1 MTRPATAGPTAAGQP
16 GQLLRDAAAPLLLI
30 GALTT
35 GALVTL
41 DVWCAAGLATGVW
54 PDLSPALV
62 VTLLR
67 DGATAVLPSGAP
79 TGGFTTVLAALVGV
93 QAALVVVV
101 ALLAT
106 RAGRVG
112 DPRRALLTRGELGD
126 LAGRRAAARA
136 ARLRPGLNPDA
147 PLKERGIR
155 LLQVDGRDVWMSWED
170 VALVIMGPR
179 ANKTSA
185 LAVPAVLSAPGL
197 VIATSNKADLWALT
211 SGLRAQ
217 AGPVWTF
224 DPQAIAH
231 APQRWWWD
239 PLRAIRDA
247 PDDHRYEAAARLASH
262 FMGTIG
268 GGRRD
273 PFFHAAGE
281 QVLIGTLLAAAL
293 SLGTMR
299 DVLAWLQYG
308 RRDAITALDRAGA
321 GIEAADLEAS
331 LGGADVTAK
340 GIFQTAR
347 TATKALT
354 SERTLR
360 WITPPDTWRTP
371 PGITDTNDRS
381 SGSGD
386 EFGGELTEL
395 DPWRLLADATRGPAT
410 IHLLSKEG
418 AGTAAPVVAALVDR
432 ILEVA
437 ELTAQAAGGRLD
449 PPVVAVLDEAA
460 NICPIPTLP
469 QLYSHFGS
477 RGIQVITMLQSYQQG
492 AGVWGAQGMHALWSA
507 ATVKLVGAGVDDH
520 EFLHRLSGLVGEHDV
535 EKLSTSV
542 GRGHGPARQ
551 YSTTRQPVLPV
562 SALRALPRTHAVLL
576 ATGRRAGLGEL
587 QPWYRERDATD
598 ITTYAAAALAELRAA
613 ATTALGPNNPLLTTN
628 EGARP

>member
-1 MTRPATAGPTAAGQP
+1 MTQP
-16 GQLLRDAAAPLLLI
+16 SGHLLRDAAAPLLLL
-30 GALTT
+30 GAL
-35 GALVTL
+35 
-41 DVWCAAGLATGVW
+41 AAGGLAIVDVRAAVGVGTGHW
-54 PDLSPALV
+54 PDLSPVLV
-62 VTLLR
+62 VALLR
-67 DGATAVLPSGAP
+67 GGPAAVLPPPAA
-79 TGGFTTVLAALVGV
+79 TGSFVVVLGVLVGV
-93 QAALVVVV
+93 ELVAAAVV

-106 RAGRVG
+106 RGGRPG
-112 DPRRALLTRGELGD
+112 DPRRALLRRGD
-126 LAGRRAAARA
+126 LDDLTGRRAALRA
-136 ARLRPGLNPDA
+136 ERLRPSLTSAA
-147 PLKERGIR
+147 PVEQRGIR
-155 LLQVDGRDVWMSWED
+155 LLRIDGRGVWMSWED
-170 VALVIMGPR
+170 VALVVMGPR

-211 SGLRAQ
+211 SGLRAA

-239 PLRAIRDA
+239 PLRAIREA
-247 PDDHRYEAAARLASH
+247 PEAHRYEAASRLAAH

-268 GGRRD
+268 GNRRD

-281 QVLIGTLLAAAL
+281 QVLVGTLLAAAV

-299 DVLAWLQYG
+299 DVLRWLQYG
-308 RRDAITALDRAGA
+308 RRDAVAALDRAGA

-371 PGITDTNDRS
+371 PDDA
-381 SGSGD
+381 D
-386 EFGGELTEL
+386 LVEL
-395 DPWRLLADATRGPAT
+395 DPWRLLAAAAACPVTV
-410 IHLLSKEG
+410 HLLSKEG

-432 ILEVA
+432 MLEVA

-492 AGVWGAQGMHALWSA
+492 VGVWGSQGMDALWSA

-520 EFLHRLSGLVGEHDV
+520 EFLRRLSGLVGEHDV
-535 EKLSTSV
+535 EKVSV
-542 GRGHGPARQ
+542 SHGRGLGASRQ
-551 YSTTRQPVLPV
+551 YSTTREPVLPV
-562 SALRALPRTHAVLL
+562 SALRALPRTQAVLL

-587 QPWYRERDATD
+587 QPWYRERDAAD
-598 ITTYAAAALAELRAA
+598 ITSYSATALAELRTAA
-613 ATTALGPNNPLLTTN
+613 ADALGPDNPLYDLLGRT
-628 EGARP
+628 PS